1 MGRCLR
7 SSGLIQ
13 LRFRRRHRATP
24 CRSLMIPS
32 LQLALTMKRMYCQTL
47 HLKILRPA
55 LQLWVTISSFIL
67 TRRFQMTIAHHCNW
81 QMRSVKINCTPL
93 IEIFVCGTTVWKFVH
108 VQRALQYWSQMTRT
122 CISTNRDLRARY
134 HNVGICVCLYGTLY
148 SIEAK

>member
-1 MGRCLR
+1 MGTSVRCLR

-24 CRSLMIPS
+24 FRISMIPS

-55 LQLWVTISSFIL
+55 LQLWVTISSLIL

-81 QMRSVKINCTPL
+81 QMSSVEINCTPL
-93 IEIFVCGTTVWKFVH
+93 IEIFVCGTTVLEIC
-108 VQRALQYWSQMTRT
+108 A
-122 CISTNRDLRARY
+122 CPESTTVLEPNDSHL
-134 HNVGICVCLYGTLY
+134 HLH
-148 SIEAK
+148 